1 MNGYASDLLGRL
13 IETSSVGRPFA
24 VCACHGLHRPP
35 QVAQVVVPVDRQRR
49 MRERSR
55 ISLEP
60 AWVIG

>member
-1 MNGYASDLLGRL
+1 LLGRL

-49 MRERSR
+49 VRERSR
-55 ISLEP
+55 MSLEP